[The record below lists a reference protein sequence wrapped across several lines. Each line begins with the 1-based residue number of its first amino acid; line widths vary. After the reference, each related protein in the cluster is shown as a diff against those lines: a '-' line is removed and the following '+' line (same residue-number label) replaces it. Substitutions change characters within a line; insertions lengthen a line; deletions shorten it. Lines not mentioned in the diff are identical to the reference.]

1 MSNIKLSK
9 SKELPVAVSSKGD
22 SQERCCNGK
31 ECGKCLLYT
40 ILWSIIIIT
49 SIVLIMMIVIL
60 FSLSLTMGIIL
71 LAIDVVFFLVLGI
84 CCCCIIVDDGG
95 CREAL
100 NDKKCKHLKY
110 WILGG
115 IVMSIIFASIII
127 IIQQN
132 TMKHCLGSYSQTSMV
147 IQSNTCNNFLIT
159 YFSMESD
166 SNLESIEIGND
177 CFRYVNTFVIDG
189 LNELKSLVI
198 GINSFTKNKYS
209 NGNDES
215 RSFSI
220 SNCDELESIEIG
232 LFSFSDY
239 GGGFELKN
247 LPKLSTIKVGEVGSD
262 SSNFYYSS
270 FVIEGIIDMI
280 LLMNRSST
288 FEFYYIR

>member
-1 MSNIKLSK
+1 MANIILRK

-84 CCCCIIVDDGG
+84 CCYCIIVHEGG
-95 CREAL
+95 
-100 NDKKCKHLKY
+100 CKHLKY

-220 SNCDELESIEIG
+220 LNCIELKSIEIG
-232 LFSFSDY
+232 SFSFNDY

-247 LPKLSTIKVGEVGSD
+247 LPKLSTIKIGEIGRD
-262 SSNFYYSS
+262 SLNFCYSS
-270 FVIEGIIDMI
+270 FVIKGIIDMI

-288 FEFYYIR
+288 FEFH

>member
-9 SKELPVAVSSKGD
+9 RKELPRVAVSSKDD
-22 SQERCCNGK
+22 SQERCCDGK

-189 LNELKSLVI
+189 LNELRSLVI
-198 GINSFTKNKYS
+198 GINSFTKEKNSY
-209 NGNDES
+209 GDDCS

-220 SNCDELESIEIG
+220 SNCVELESIEIG

-239 GGGFELKN
+239 GGGFELRN
-247 LPKLSTIKVGEVGSD
+247 ISKLSTIKIGEIGRWSY
-262 SSNFYYSS
+262 NFYSSS
-270 FVIEGIIDMI
+270 FVIKGIIDMI

-288 FEFYYIR
+288 IEFN